1 MKILIKEKLSPH
13 KFKTPEGYLICQ
25 DAILART
32 GKQTYRKNELFL
44 DTDDN
49 SEIEVDRPE
58 EEVFANETL
67 ASFENKPVTIEHPD
81 EDVTIDNYKDYSVGF
96 ARDIRRGKV
105 GDEDVILGNLV
116 ITDKDAI
123 DKIESGEMVELSCG
137 YDCDIVGDDA
147 PKQTHIRGNH
157 IALCEQGRA
166 GIAKIVDSV
175 KDEKQKPEF
184 DALGKWVW
192 DNVMYDWY
200 DTGRAMYY
208 TEIVKNSSKRLDS
221 IKDSELQQYGNLKK
235 GEVYK
240 GTNKFAVANEYWQI
254 QRIWEENGKVLVSYR
269 QYYRLK
275 ENIKDEGERVNT
287 YELVWNT
294 MKGCE
299 KLNPSTWRN
308 DEINMYRKSIAKDS
322 IHDYYSSLT
331 PSDREEVYALA
342 QKRGWGLSYEDMVDI
357 YRKHKNGTQKDK
369 EKAELL
375 LEECNYHDE
384 LRMLRNKDY
393 DKYKRASGI
402 TDSIHDA
409 EFEEFEGYLDNVY
422 QPIKPGCEIIT
433 TSGEHLYITDYPIGR
448 YVYVS
453 KDRNDINQRG
463 KTLDKDKIKM
473 IKLVDSVKDRVPDN
487 VVSEYQKKVDYAI
500 QHYGRIGA
508 GLFDELDD
516 AHLWVDERNGQHIV
530 KRQVEDSIHDS
541 NMKFKLDKK
550 TNDYGEY
557 VIQCFKNGQ
566 YNEAGSS
573 YTDDWEDAVGTLNA
587 IARQF
592 GLNVRQQGRGYVAD
606 SICDAHISGS
616 KRVKY
621 GKPDR
626 YNNTYF
632 TLLSEDGDI
641 IADNIT
647 TLSEAKSKL
656 RETKQFDKREGIQMH
671 YTIEQHYETNNEDY
685 STEVFKDSISS
696 DVNVG
701 DTIIHSS
708 LSNESDTEKFRVV
721 KVDDSMIYAR
731 HLDTNETYTINKNQL
746 NNRGWSVMKDS
757 IRDADSSYKSI
768 LESVANKY
776 NAKVSIKKKNGAV
789 EAEFRP
795 NDSSVIEN
803 LGLSF
808 QFAKNI
814 ENEIARYEWKNQGWD
829 KGALKMR
836 NYTIRDSIQD
846 SEKLF
851 KVNGTYVSAN
861 NMVDAIKKHRD
872 SKVKDSTPINIKAR
886 LVWTENGHLKHK
898 EISHDELERLGRGN
912 RRTADYEGKTGG
924 ILPRRE
930 LWNQPTLKGFLG
942 PMYDG
947 DAIRYESQ
955 SANDIL
961 SI

>member
-67 ASFENKPVTIEHPD
+67 ASFENKPITIEHPD

-175 KDEKQKPEF
+175 KDDKQKPEF

-192 DNVMYDWY
+192 DNVIYDWY
-200 DTGRAMYY
+200 DTGRGMYY
-208 TEIVKNSSKRLDS
+208 KEIVEKSGNRLSKLDS

-294 MKGCE
+294 MKSCE

-402 TDSIHDA
+402 TDSIHDSTYVVA
-409 EFEEFEGYLDNVY
+409 IESPTNEDLWYSVELHKPTSDWSKVTKFKTYEEADKLRRNIGGYSSVA
-422 QPIKPGCEIIT
+422 
-433 TSGEHLYITDYPIGR
+433 
-448 YVYVS
+448 
-453 KDRNDINQRG
+453 
-463 KTLDKDKIKM
+463 
-473 IKLVDSVKDRVPDN
+473 KLDSVKD
-487 VVSEYQKKVDYAI
+487 SAY
-500 QHYGRIGA
+500 
-508 GLFDELDD
+508 
-516 AHLWVDERNGQHIV
+516 IV
-530 KRQVEDSIHDS
+530 E
-541 NMKFKLDKK
+541 
-550 TNDYGEY
+550 GEY
-557 VIQCFKNGQ
+557 VDRNNHYEQVNKSFNTYQKALDYFTDIRDYKGCKFCAIDMMKDGQ
-566 YNEAGSS
+566 VLATEYYGNPNI
-573 YTDDWEDAVGTLNA
+573 VK
-587 IARQF
+587 
-592 GLNVRQQGRGYVAD
+592 D

-626 YNNTYF
+626 YNKTYF

-671 YTIEQHYETNNEDY
+671 YTIEQHYETDNEDY

-696 DVNVG
+696 DVKEG
-701 DTIIHSS
+701 DIIVHSS
-708 LSNESDTEKFRVV
+708 LPNGYDPSSNQFTGADEDKFKVV
-721 KVDDSMIYAR
+721 KVDGDTIYAK
-731 HLDTNETYTINKNQL
+731 HLTTNETYTLNKNQL

-757 IRDADSSYKSI
+757 IRDADSYKSI
-768 LESVANKY
+768 VESIANKY
-776 NAKVSIKKKNGAV
+776 NSKVSIRKKNGAV
-789 EAEFRP
+789 EAEFKP
-795 NDSSVIEN
+795 NDNSVIEN

-814 ENEIARYEWKNQGWD
+814 ENELARYEWKNLGWD
-829 KGALKMR
+829 RGAFKMR
-836 NYTIRDSIQD
+836 NYTLTDSIQD

-872 SKVKDSTPINIKAR
+872 SKVKDSTPVNIKAR